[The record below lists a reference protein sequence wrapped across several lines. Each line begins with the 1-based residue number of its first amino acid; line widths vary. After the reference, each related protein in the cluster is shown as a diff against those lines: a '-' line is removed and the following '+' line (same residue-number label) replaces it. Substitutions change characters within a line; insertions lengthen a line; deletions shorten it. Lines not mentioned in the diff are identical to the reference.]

1 MFKTRLENFLFF
13 CFATYIFRILLIS
26 FVFLWDPHQDR
37 GWWHP
42 GSSSTNTRGSGSHP
56 APGVAPP
63 QKVDCVRGS
72 KLCNQSGPLYEEQL
86 KTRIV
91 LSNESQVTR
100 NSSWR
105 KKAGIEYYIIKLRV
119 RSCSQYLEIKYY
131 VDFLRASTEL
141 YELIFMI
148 LIQWQQFSGFW
159 IFPSSLIWVGLD
171 QTGWRYN

>member
-42 GSSSTNTRGSGSHP
+42 GSSSSNTRGSGSHP

-105 KKAGIEYYIIKLRV
+105 KKAWIGYYVNIIKLRV

-131 VDFLRASTEL
+131 VDFLNWVVWINL
-141 YELIFMI
+141 YDLDSVTAIFRF
-148 LIQWQQFSGFW
+148 LDFS
-159 IFPSSLIWVGLD
+159 IFFNLGLVGSNRLEV
-171 QTGWRYN
+171 